1 MATNNALQG
10 YIERL
15 ETLIEERA
23 GLTADMAEIY
33 QEAKDAGFVPKLM
46 REVIRE
52 RAMEPDARAERE
64 NMLDLYRQQLG
75 MLADLPLGAAALKSA
90 AEAPLAGKKGKRG
103 KAAAKADD
111 AADQDASGAEDT
123 TPMNGRGRKKAAPA
137 ATGTGFS
144 HAAGLE
150 AGQADRPR
158 DENPHP
164 AGTVSHAEWDAGW
177 LAATAPAPAAE
188 TGVEQA
194 SA

>member
-1 MATNNALQG
+1 MGSNNALQG

-15 ETLIEERA
+15 EVLIEERA
-23 GLTADMAEIY
+23 GLTADMAGIY

-64 NMLDLYRQQLG
+64 NMLDLYRRQLG

-90 AEAPLAGKKGKRG
+90 AEAPLTGKKGKRG
-103 KAAAKADD
+103 KTAAKAEDETDGD
-111 AADQDASGAEDT
+111 AGAADT
-123 TPMNGRGRKKAAPA
+123 TPMNGRGRKKAAPE
-137 ATGTGFS
+137 ATGTGYS

-150 AGQADRPR
+150 AGQNGRPR

-164 AGTVSHAEWDAGW
+164 GGTVSHAEWDAGW
-177 LAATAPAPAAE
+177 VSAKAPAPADAGAE
-188 TGVEQA
+188 QV